1 MFTGLEQK
9 LNKANN
15 IFVKAKKQYEDII
28 EAADDEVVSSNTI
41 IETAQKTI
49 ETSEQIKHKA
59 INALVGIKQIIGE

>member
-49 ETSEQIKHKA
+49 ETSEKIKHKA